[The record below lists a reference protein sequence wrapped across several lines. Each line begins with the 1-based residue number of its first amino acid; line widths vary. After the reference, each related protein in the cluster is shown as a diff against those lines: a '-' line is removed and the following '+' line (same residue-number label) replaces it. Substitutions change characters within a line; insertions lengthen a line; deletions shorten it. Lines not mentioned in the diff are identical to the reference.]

1 MTIKAVYRNLR
12 ARSEADYWTI
22 SNAHEYRGHV
32 IVDRGVTHSID
43 FGLTDVITTKHT
55 GIEKGCARITRT
67 GQREV
72 VAVLGGHITDTRPTG
87 EYVGRLTL
95 NISGQTFEVI
105 TTSGDRVA
113 FNPTDSAIW
122 FSASGAGVY
131 VR

>member
-1 MTIKAVYRNLR
+1 MTIKAIYRNLR
-12 ARSEADYWTI
+12 ARSESDYWTI
-22 SNAHEYRGHV
+22 SNAHEYNGHV

-43 FGLTDVITTKHT
+43 FGLTDVITTNPT
-55 GIEKGCARITRT
+55 GIIKGCARITRT

-72 VAVLGGHITDTRPTG
+72 VAVLGGHITNTKPTG

-105 TTSGDRVA
+105 TTSGEHIA
-113 FNPTDSAIW
+113 FNPTESAVW
-122 FSASGAGVY
+122 FSASGAEVY

>member
-12 ARSEADYWTI
+12 ARSESDYWTI
-22 SNAHEYRGHV
+22 TNAHEYKGNV
-32 IVDRGVTHSID
+32 IVDRGVTHSIN

-72 VAVLGGHITDTRPTG
+72 IAVVGGTITDTMPAG

-95 NISGQTFEVI
+95 DIAGQTFAVV
-105 TTSGDRVA
+105 TTSGERVT
-113 FNPTDSAIW
+113 FNPSQSAIW
-122 FSASGAGVY
+122 FGASGAGVY

>member
-12 ARSEADYWTI
+12 ARSESDSWTI
-22 SNAHEYRGHV
+22 SNAHEFKGHV
-32 IVDRGVTHSID
+32 IIDRGVTHSID
-43 FGLTDVITTKHT
+43 FGLTDVITTNPT
-55 GIEKGCARITRT
+55 GIIKGCARITRT

-72 VAVLGGHITDTRPTG
+72 VAVLGGTLTDTRPTG

-105 TTSGDRVA
+105 TPAGDRIA
-113 FNPTDSAIW
+113 FNPTESAVW